1 MVLQNHIMKDLLPSN
16 LQVVFPDYPRVMH
29 LSTQSEKE
37 RKKDVEI
44 CSFDASVQ
52 VGLSLIN
59 YFSSIWNRN
68 AVSKAQYMLQSML
81 VIKTILPLRE

>member
-37 RKKDVEI
+37 RKKDVKI
-44 CSFDASVQ
+44 NSFEASVQ
-52 VGLSLIN
+52 VGLS
-59 YFSSIWNRN
+59 
-68 AVSKAQYMLQSML
+68 
-81 VIKTILPLRE
+81 